1 MDEGEAVLHSE
12 PVVFNSY
19 ELCKFAEQFVNG
31 KGKPDYSV
39 KELFYVDN
47 DMGAG
52 FAQVF
57 VSHYQADP
65 ITKTIT
71 AMETFEK
78 TRFGL
83 FSIRQGAKSDVKLDY
98 VKELITKIGL
108 ALMVVEP
115 WAELDTTKRI
125 CCVRNP
131 VHG

>member
-1 MDEGEAVLHSE
+1 
-12 PVVFNSY
+12 
-19 ELCKFAEQFVNG
+19 
-31 KGKPDYSV
+31 
-39 KELFYVDN
+39 
-47 DMGAG
+47 
-52 FAQVF
+52 
-57 VSHYQADP
+57 
-65 ITKTIT
+65 
-71 AMETFEK
+71 METFEK
-78 TRFGL
+78 THFGL